1 MSAKN
6 TILSHVTPKSDNDG
20 VNSGM
25 GRESRRV
32 NNVLLILKIG
42 KNIGDY
48 HQDMDYAFYVLLGQT
63 ADSLP
68 ATAGANL
75 ANDPSQ
81 GP

>member
-6 TILSHVTPKSDNDG
+6 TILSPVTPKSDNDG

-25 GRESRRV
+25 EGERR
-32 NNVLLILKIG
+32 ILKTCT
-42 KNIGDY
+42 NMGDY

-63 ADSLP
+63 ADSLH
-68 ATAGANL
+68 ATAGENF